1 MKQNISMLMDG
12 ELSNEDAE
20 ILIGKFRQT
29 PEARQDWLNYH
40 LIGDALRQPDGL
52 AKDMS
57 AAFFERL
64 HAEPTVLA
72 PQSRRNDKTEFFAM
86 SAVASIMAMAFL
98 AWISASI
105 SIDPVPQ
112 QARQAAMA
120 VASGK
125 SAADENMNAYLL
137 AHHEFSPGVD
147 VRGAASYIRTVA
159 LKSPVAEK

>member
-1 MKQNISMLMDG
+1 MKQKISMLMDG

-20 ILIGKFRQT
+20 ILLGKIKNS
-29 PEARQDWLNYH
+29 PEVLQDWQSYH
-40 LIGDALRQPDGL
+40 LIGDVLRQPDCLSKEMG
-52 AKDMS
+52 

-72 PQSRRNDKTEFFAM
+72 PQSKQKDKTEFFAM

-105 SIDPVPQ
+105 DTQPLPQ
-112 QARQAAMA
+112 QARQGDIP
-120 VASGK
+120 VVSDN
-125 SAADENMNAYLL
+125 SSPNDTMNAYLL

-159 LKSPVAEK
+159 LKTPVAEK